1 MATPSRNYHEFTS
14 APLENEQALVERIA
28 EGDERAFEELFS
40 AFYGRLC
47 DFAVSYVRAPDIA
60 EEIVQSIFLRI
71 WERRRTWDPRTGVNA
86 YLFASC
92 RNAAFDHI
100 RREQVARRTANA
112 TLADDEVPA
121 LGASPNAPDALVEQ
135 HDLADAV
142 RAAVAVMPE
151 RRRAVVIMRW
161 QHQLG
166 PTEIA
171 AALGISVKTVEAH
184 LARAAGDL
192 RERLAGFRR

>member
-1 MATPSRNYHEFTS
+1 MATPSRSYRDFTPAS
-14 APLENEQALVERIA
+14 LENEYALVDRIA
-28 EGDERAFEELFS
+28 EGDERAFEQLFS

-47 DFAVSYVRAPDIA
+47 DFAVSYVRAPEIA
-60 EEIVQSIFLRI
+60 EEIVQGIFLRI
-71 WERRRTWDPRTGVNA
+71 WERRRTWDPSAGVTA

-92 RNAAFDHI
+92 RNAALDHF
-100 RREQVARRTANA
+100 RREQVARRAA
-112 TLADDEVPA
+112 SAILGGDEVPA
-121 LGASPNAPDALVEQ
+121 LGAPPSASDALVEQ
-135 HDLADAV
+135 HDLSDAV

-184 LARAAGDL
+184 LTRAASDL
-192 RERLAGFRR
+192 RERLAGFSR